1 MTELRIQMM
10 RKDGQLRKEIV
21 VAETA
26 SAIQLSVMW
35 VKITFGSTLGSR
47 AVG

>member
-1 MTELRIQMM
+1 MKKLRIQMM

-35 VKITFGSTLGSR
+35 VKITF
-47 AVG
+47 